1 VSRIFGPVRQ
11 TAYLVR
17 DIESAMRHW
26 TTTMGVGPFFLL
38 KEHAPAGATFR
49 DRPTDMCISLAFAQC
64 GAVQIELIQQ
74 HNAAPSLFKEALDA
88 GREGLHH
95 LAFWTDHFDRD
106 MARYREAGYQ
116 IVQAAGLGGPN
127 NRNAFF
133 EPSEA
138 AALGLAIEVSEISGA
153 KGEFFRAIAAAAD
166 GWDGCDPVRPVG
178 GSLR

>member
-1 VSRIFGPVRQ
+1 
-11 TAYLVR
+11 
-17 DIESAMRHW
+17 
-26 TTTMGVGPFFLL
+26 
-38 KEHAPAGATFR
+38 
-49 DRPTDMCISLAFAQC
+49 
-64 GAVQIELIQQ
+64 
-74 HNAAPSLFKEALDA
+74 
-88 GREGLHH
+88 
-95 LAFWTDHFDRD
+95 
-106 MARYREAGYQ
+106 MARYREVGYQ